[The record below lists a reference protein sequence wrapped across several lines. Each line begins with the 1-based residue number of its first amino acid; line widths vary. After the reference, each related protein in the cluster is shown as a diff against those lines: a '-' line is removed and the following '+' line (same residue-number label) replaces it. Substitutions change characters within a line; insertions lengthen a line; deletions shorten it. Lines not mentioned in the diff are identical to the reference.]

1 MISILKKRLI
11 FDRFIGNSWPALLTN
26 RVAFKNFVTLFVN
39 KVLTPPTV
47 IMEKTIPRLTEN
59 IFLLPKI
66 IINELAV
73 SFYYQLLVNATTHSL
88 GHWQSQCHSSF
99 CLMRLKLMHL
109 FCHIA
114 KTTFPE
120 VWEIIQND
128 DFVDFVEQWS
138 NSVSAKSEDS
148 PYSVFTLFSFQYT
161 TTFLI
166 SLVIFVL

>member
-1 MISILKKRLI
+1 
-11 FDRFIGNSWPALLTN
+11 
-26 RVAFKNFVTLFVN
+26 
-39 KVLTPPTV
+39 
-47 IMEKTIPRLTEN
+47 
-59 IFLLPKI
+59 
-66 IINELAV
+66 
-73 SFYYQLLVNATTHSL
+73 
-88 GHWQSQCHSSF
+88 
-99 CLMRLKLMHL
+99 MHL

-161 TTFLI
+161 TTFLV